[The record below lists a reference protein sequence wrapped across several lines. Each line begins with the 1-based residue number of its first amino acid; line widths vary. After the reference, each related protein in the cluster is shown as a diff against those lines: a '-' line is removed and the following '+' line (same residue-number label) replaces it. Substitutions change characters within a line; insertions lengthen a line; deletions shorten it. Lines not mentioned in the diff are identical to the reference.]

1 MKMTLLIIGA
11 GGHGR
16 VVAEV
21 AAACGY
27 QKIDFLDDRPA
38 EGVIGTLEEIE
49 AKASKYDSV
58 IVAIGNNKVRKDIQG
73 RLERMGAGV
82 ATLIHPTA
90 YISPSAGVDIGTVI
104 EPKAIVN
111 AHSSI
116 GKGCIISVG
125 SIVDHDVAVGD
136 FAHINAGAI
145 CKAGSHIEAGR
156 KLEAG
161 EILHG
166 YT

>member
-1 MKMTLLIIGA
+1 MNLLVIGA
-11 GGHGR
+11 EGHGR

-27 QKIDFLDDRPA
+27 QRVDFLDDRLV
-38 EGVIGTLEEIE
+38 EGVVGTIEEIE

-58 IVAIGNNKVRKDIQG
+58 IVAIGNNKIRAQIQA
-73 RLERMGAGV
+73 RLEAIE
-82 ATLIHPTA
+82 ANITTLIHPTA
-90 YISPSAGVDIGTVI
+90 YISPSATVCVGTVI

-125 SIVDHDVAVGD
+125 SIVDHDVMIENFV
-136 FAHINAGAI
+136 HINAGAI
-145 CKAGSHIEAGR
+145 CKAGSHIESGR

-161 EILHG
+161 EIVHG

>member
-1 MKMTLLIIGA
+1 MTLLIIGA

-38 EGVIGTLEEIE
+38 EGVVGSIAGLESNAIR
-49 AKASKYDSV
+49 YDDV
-58 IVAIGNNKVRKDIQG
+58 IVAIGNNKIRAKIQE
-73 RLERMGAGV
+73 RLEAIGASI
-82 ATLIHPTA
+82 ATLIHPSA
-90 YISPSAGVDIGTVI
+90 YISPSATVCIGSVI

-111 AHSSI
+111 VNSLI

-125 SIVDHDVAVGD
+125 SIVDHDVVVED
-136 FAHINAGAI
+136 FAHINAGAV
-145 CKAGSHIEAGR
+145 CKAGSHIEANR
-156 KLEAG
+156 KIEAG
-161 EILHG
+161 EVVHG

>member
-1 MKMTLLIIGA
+1 MKILIIGA

-16 VVAEV
+16 VVAEI
-21 AAACGY
+21 AEACGY
-27 QKIDFLDDRPA
+27 DTVAFLDDRPGD
-38 EGVIGTLEEIE
+38 GVVGTIDQMGTVVGN
-49 AKASKYDSV
+49 YDSV
-58 IVAIGNNKVRKDIQG
+58 IVAIGNNKIRAVIQSC
-73 RLERMGAGV
+73 LEEIGATV

-90 YISPSAGVDIGTVI
+90 YVSPRAVIGTGSVI

-111 AHSSI
+111 VHTEI

-125 SIVDHDVAVGD
+125 SIVDHDVVVED

-145 CKAGSHIEAGR
+145 CKAGSRIETGR
-156 KLEAG
+156 KLDAG
-161 EILHG
+161 EVVHG